1 MADQTAAVID
11 ERICD
16 PMKDKHHQ
24 RFPLK
29 YGELRDMR
37 CGAVTDEANGIRRVR
52 DFRPTYF
59 TADWTDGVLVQVTVW
74 GPQLLDDG
82 SDGER
87 DLDYRWK
94 ATRDLGPVKYRE
106 LPRVVA
112 ERLMAYNAENGFTVL
127 PEQR

>member
-1 MADQTAAVID
+1 MAT
-11 ERICD
+11 
-16 PMKDKHHQ
+16 KDKHHQ

-37 CGAVTDEANGIRRVR
+37 CGAVTDEAKGIQRVR

-59 TADWTDGVLVQVTVW
+59 TADWTDGVLVQVRVW

-82 SDGER
+82 AEGER

-94 ATRDLGPVKYRE
+94 NTRDTGPVKYRD
-106 LPRVVA
+106 LPWVVA
-112 ERLMAYNAENGFTVL
+112 ERLREYNAERGFTVML
-127 PEQR
+127 EQL